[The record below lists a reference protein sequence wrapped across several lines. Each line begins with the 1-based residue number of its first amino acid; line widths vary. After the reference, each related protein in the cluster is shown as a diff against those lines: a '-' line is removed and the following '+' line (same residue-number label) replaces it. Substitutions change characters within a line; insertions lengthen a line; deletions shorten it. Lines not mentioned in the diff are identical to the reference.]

1 MQSLIKKIQGD
12 KVIWMVALFLS
23 ILSLLAV
30 YSSISSLAYK
40 ANDNSFK
47 FLVKHLFML
56 VMGLLAMFTVHRM
69 QFKYFSRISQ
79 VMIWVAGFMLLFTL
93 VFGVNINDARRWIN
107 IPFVNMTFQTSDFA
121 KIILIIYVARLLNA
135 NRTFLHDFRKGVI
148 PILIPIAAICGL
160 ILPADFS
167 TAVLLFLV
175 CFVLMAVGGVP
186 LRHMMKIV
194 GAGVAVLVL
203 IVLIGKAS
211 PGTFT
216 RLDTW
221 ISRVENFTNDDSS
234 GNYQIDLA
242 QVAIYQGGLLPS
254 GPGSG
259 SSRNYLPHP
268 YSDMIY
274 AFIIEEY
281 GAIFGGLGVL
291 MLYLIFMYRS
301 IRTANR
307 CPKHFGGLMAMG
319 LASLLVLQALINM
332 AVAVNLI
339 PTTGQPLP
347 LVSMGGTSIIF
358 TCISIGIILSVSRS
372 VYNEEEWMRENSHDP
387 TNKANGNYVVA

>member
-40 ANDNSFK
+40 ADGNSFK

-56 VMGLLAMFTVHRM
+56 VMGLLAMFAVHRM

-93 VFGVNINDARRWIN
+93 IFGVNINDAKRWIN

-167 TAVLLFLV
+167 TAALLFLV

-194 GAGVAVLVL
+194 GAGVAALVL

-254 GPGSG
+254 GPGTG

-307 CPKHFGGLMAMG
+307 CPRHFGGLMAMG
-319 LASLLVLQALINM
+319 LATLLVLQALINM

-372 VYNEEEWMRENSHDP
+372 VYNEDEWLKENSQDAA
-387 TNKANGNYVVA
+387 NKANGNYVVA

>member
-1 MQSLIKKIQGD
+1 
-12 KVIWMVALFLS
+12 MVSFFLS
-23 ILSLLAV
+23 IISLLAV

-40 ANDNSFK
+40 ADGNSFK
-47 FLVKHLFML
+47 FLFKHLLML
-56 VMGLLAMFTVHRM
+56 VFGLIAMYTVHRM
-69 QFKYFSRISQ
+69 QFRYLSRIAQ
-79 VMIWVAGFMLLFTL
+79 VMIWVAGIMLLFTL
-93 VFGVNINDARRWIN
+93 VFGVNINDAKRWIN

-121 KIILIIYVARLLNA
+121 KIVLIIFVARMLNT
-135 NRTFLHDFRKGVI
+135 NRTFLHDFRKGVL
-148 PILIPIAAICGL
+148 PILVPIAIICGL

-167 TAVLLFLV
+167 TAALLFMV
-175 CFVLMAVGGVP
+175 CFVLLAVGGVP

-194 GAGVAVLVL
+194 GAGVATLLLVL
-203 IVLIGKAS
+203 LIGKAS
-211 PGTFT
+211 PGMFT

-221 ISRVENFTNDDSS
+221 ISRVENFTDNEAS

-242 QVAIYQGGLLPS
+242 QVAIYQGGLLPT

-291 MLYLIFMYRS
+291 MLYMIFMYRS
-301 IRTANR
+301 VRIANR
-307 CPKHFGGLMAMG
+307 CPKHFGGLVAMG
-319 LASLLVLQALINM
+319 LATLLTLQALINM

-358 TCISIGIILSVSRS
+358 TCISIGIILAVSRS
-372 VYNEEEWMRENSHDP
+372 VYNEEEWAKENALDP
-387 TNKANGNYVVA
+387 SNKSNGNYVAT